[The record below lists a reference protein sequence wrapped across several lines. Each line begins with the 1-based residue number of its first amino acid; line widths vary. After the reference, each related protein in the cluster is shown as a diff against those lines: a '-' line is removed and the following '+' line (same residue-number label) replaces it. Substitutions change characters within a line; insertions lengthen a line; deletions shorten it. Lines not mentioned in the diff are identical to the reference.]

1 MVSVE
6 QCQCQSAAAE
16 RRLKPSPWEADKL
29 QKQFFLL
36 LIWGQDC
43 VYRLYYV
50 HSLLS
55 ALPRPESGMHMPWE
69 QFNNDILSIS
79 IFVHIKK
86 NTTATLPVRFFL
98 HCSFQSPKTL
108 KKKQDFCWKG
118 KPETDLEDYLNLNLV
133 LVSMW
138 PVFSGAIRVFKVFY
152 AEARQEIYRFILC
165 FKIVKSLLLKF
176 SADYLGISLRYFW
189 DRIAWWQR

>member
-1 MVSVE
+1 MPMSICCSWKKS
-6 QCQCQSAAAE
+6 QAQPMRSRQTS
-16 RRLKPSPWEADKL
+16 KTI
-29 QKQFFLL
+29 FLL

-133 LVSMW
+133 LISMW
-138 PVFSGAIRVFKVFY
+138 PVFSGAIWVFKVSY
-152 AEARQEIYRFILC
+152 AEARQEIYQFMFYNSEILIFIRL
-165 FKIVKSLLLKF
+165 FRHFFEIF
-176 SADYLGISLRYFW
+176 LGQNCLM
-189 DRIAWWQR
+189 AEVV